1 MQALPLSR
9 VHAYLMSVKAK
20 PAAPCARRFA
30 VEGINAF

>member
-20 PAAPCARRFA
+20 PAAPLRAQFFCR
-30 VEGINAF
+30 